1 MGDVSS
7 PLCQLHFTAQY
18 FATLCSPFQV
28 KPFYPPVLTHFLL
41 LWAPYPPQ
49 ACGWNQI
56 KWQGW
61 SSATVLCCLSGTR
74 IVFSSVDFAHEC
86 VSSRWT
92 HENIKTTI
100 KCREFP
106 LEFCIVQ
113 MQHQFHCSMSAH
125 HCFQIA
131 PWSIRLWPSYYSAY
145 PVSCWGNLVKQ
156 SPLSLSEDKW
166 VLTGG
171 ADHLSPRKHWTPF
184 VWRVPLITGTSS
196 AVPLVTELVDCWAA
210 LGSSLLSI
218 LVGYRVSTPFL
229 MDILMKINGFMWSP
243 GTWPLS
249 LCQH

>member
-61 SSATVLCCLSGTR
+61 SSATVLCCLSRTR

-131 PWSIRLWPSYYSAY
+131 PWSICLWPSYYLAY

-156 SPLSLSEDKW
+156 SPLRLSEDKW
-166 VLTGG
+166 VLTGWWPPLPEE
-171 ADHLSPRKHWTPF
+171 ALNPICLTSAIDHWHQLCSSTGHWIS
-184 VWRVPLITGTSS
+184 R
-196 AVPLVTELVDCWAA
+196 
-210 LGSSLLSI
+210 LLSCSGEFFI
-218 LVGYRVSTPFL
+218 IHFSGV
-229 MDILMKINGFMWSP
+229 
-243 GTWPLS
+243 
-249 LCQH
+249 

>member
-1 MGDVSS
+1 MTGVEQCNSALLSFRDSDRIF
-7 PLCQLHFTAQY
+7 LCG
-18 FATLCSPFQV
+18 LCSWMHFQQV
-28 KPFYPPVLTHFLL
+28 NAWKC
-41 LWAPYPPQ
+41 Q
-49 ACGWNQI
+49 
-56 KWQGW
+56 
-61 SSATVLCCLSGTR
+61 
-74 IVFSSVDFAHEC
+74 
-86 VSSRWT
+86 
-92 HENIKTTI
+92 TI

-131 PWSIRLWPSYYSAY
+131 PWSICLWPSYYSAY

-156 SPLSLSEDKW
+156 SPLRLSEDKW

-171 ADHLSPRKHWTPF
+171 GDHLSPRKHWTPF